1 MHPLLWWVTYWLP
14 VPVTFFCEIAFNFLG
29 NWLWLLERW
38 RWTCW
43 CPTCAESYGW
53 VTYWLPVTFYRE
65 NFFFHEIAFY
75 SLGAN
80 VENVK
85 KLLVETIKQ
94 MAKVDWTDVIKKNKV
109 NMKKVLRYFQK
120 TCQIIFLPFVVNFF
134 LIFGSSDWLIHW
146 INQSKA
152 FLMGLPKP
160 GFRVADH
167 FKI

>member
-1 MHPLLWWVTYWLP
+1 MTVGKMTLNLLMPNMCWKLWVSYLLTSGD
-14 VPVTFFCEIAFNFLG
+14 FFSWKL
-29 NWLWLLERW
+29 
-38 RWTCW
+38 
-43 CPTCAESYGW
+43 
-53 VTYWLPVTFYRE
+53 
-65 NFFFHEIAFY
+65 FFHEIAFY